1 LISRPPALN
10 KNTKIDGTPPD
21 FLQPPI
27 SPSKEFEDDF
37 AFMDAAK
44 QHDLFDLEV
53 LTEESRKVQCYVIH
67 QSNKIHLIQN
77 SYTDPRKST
86 KE

>member
-1 LISRPPALN
+1 
-10 KNTKIDGTPPD
+10 
-21 FLQPPI
+21 
-27 SPSKEFEDDF
+27 
-37 AFMDAAK
+37 MDAAK